1 MMSLEEELKIRHDCR
16 PGLSLADFEFG
27 SVHQLFRRQASRTPN
42 LPAIEGTGEYV
53 LTYRELDFMSDL
65 MARDLGLRLSGVAPY
80 PLNTGLVMDCG
91 VVVGIMLERSPAI
104 VAAVLSC
111 WKAGFAVVLV
121 DPNQP
126 KSRNGHIIEDCGCS
140 LLIVDKS
147 QRENAASWE
156 ALTWHYAG
164 RTRASRSLLFF
175 NPISSA
181 SGTAI
186 WTILTN
192 GGCLFIPPQDE
203 ITSDLAN
210 CINRYRIDDM
220 CITPSSISLI
230 NPSQVPSLKTVSLVG
245 EAASCT
251 VTGTWSP
258 YVSLRIGYGATEMNS
273 HCLPFHDEP
282 TGTLPPYH
290 SLPSSDYSLY
300 ILRPGTIE
308 LCPLYTP
315 GEICLSSTWMSSGYI
330 NRPGA
335 TSQVFLPHPFPG
347 DAGHTYIYRT
357 GDLGIFV
364 GDQAFVLLGRVD
376 FQFKIDGNRVQPEEV
391 EYIISQIPHVIRCRV
406 ILIEPS
412 VRRPV
417 ITCCVVLTDILT
429 ADIDADSFWADF
441 ICKAEVACSD
451 HLPAYMK
458 PHRWL
463 RFKKFPETA
472 TAKTDTAALTRAAK
486 SLIDSGSLV
495 MTDGYL
501 QKDSKFIL
509 GNGRIFLDL
518 ATEIL
523 AGSDC
528 DAISLEDS
536 QSIQA
541 RSFIE
546 NGGTSLLSLQLRA
559 QLRKREID
567 LPMATLYSTR
577 SLADVALTLSA
588 KEEDA
593 FESILIKSVKP
604 VPSAT
609 NGLLRRM
616 ALDTECGSESF
627 EAVFPSTI
635 LQREMFVTSILEP
648 KSWMFYQFFDLS
660 QSDCT
665 EAQLLEGIRLLVSK
679 KQNLRTVF
687 SLLDV
692 SVNPKTI
699 ETPDS
704 AFDLI
709 KNAEFV
715 QAVLKPSELKID
727 LSQDTEIVDPDIH
740 RIRDSMRP
748 WSFLRPLWRVAFLSN
763 PRLLAWT
770 FHHSIVDAWV
780 ARNIAEDLH
789 AILASIIQRDSCQ
802 GGWQRFLT
810 EACENAARPSMEQ
823 WALKTYGVD
832 GLGSSPDSV
841 LQKHMRIWED
851 FMTGARATPIPD
863 EGKLPPQA
871 LPAPPLFKR
880 IDSLPYGAWCR
891 SHHITPAAL
900 IHAAT
905 SLTIAR
911 VLKWWRPGGPQ
922 EMPEEVV
929 YYRLSANRADIE
941 DASEMEGALISISPI
956 RVPVP
961 AEADIVDIS
970 RRAFSNWLT
979 TQESDPYYQDGYLVA
994 TGPEATARQR
1004 RWGNVLLNH
1013 IVNQKEERQSAAAL
1027 RGVVEDRCG
1036 YAMVW
1041 PFAALEMTVVE
1052 TDSSKADSLQ
1062 LCILSTL
1069 NQRDT
1074 EEFMD
1079 IFARILEGAYD
1090 VQQSLPN
1097 QREN

>member
-1 MMSLEEELKIRHDCR
+1 MSLEEELKIRHDCR

-27 SVHQLFRRQASRTPN
+27 SVHQLFRRQANRTPN

-65 MARDLGLRLSGVAPY
+65 MATDLGLRLSGVASY
-80 PLNTGLVMDCG
+80 PLDTGLVMDCG
-91 VVVGIMLERSPAI
+91 VVIGIMMERSPAI

-147 QRENAASWE
+147 QR
-156 ALTWHYAG
+156 
-164 RTRASRSLLFF
+164 
-175 NPISSA
+175 
-181 SGTAI
+181 
-186 WTILTN
+186 
-192 GGCLFIPPQDE
+192 
-203 ITSDLAN
+203 
-210 CINRYRIDDM
+210 
-220 CITPSSISLI
+220 
-230 NPSQVPSLKTVSLVG
+230 
-245 EAASCT
+245 
-251 VTGTWSP
+251 
-258 YVSLRIGYGATEMNS
+258 YGATEMNS
-273 HCLPFHDEP
+273 HYLPFHDEP

-290 SLPSSDYSLY
+290 SLPNSDYSLY
-300 ILRPGTIE
+300 ILRPGTME
-308 LCPLYTP
+308 LCPLYIP

-335 TSQVFLPHPFPG
+335 TSQVFAPHPFPG

-357 GDLGIFV
+357 GDMGMFV

-376 FQFKIDGNRVQPEEV
+376 FQFKIDGNRVQPEEI
-391 EYIISQIPHVIRCRV
+391 EYIISQLPHVIRCRV

-412 VRRPV
+412 VGRPV
-417 ITCCVVLTDILT
+417 ITCCVVLADILT
-429 ADIDADSFWADF
+429 ADTDADSFWADF
-441 ICKAEVACSD
+441 ISKAEVACSD

-463 RFKKFPETA
+463 RFDKFPETP

-486 SLIDSGSLV
+486 SIIDNGSLV
-495 MTDGYL
+495 MTDGH
-501 QKDSKFIL
+501 QQEDSKFIL
-509 GNGRIFLDL
+509 GNGKIFLDL

-523 AGSDC
+523 AGSDF

-588 KEEDA
+588 KDEDA
-593 FESILIKSVKP
+593 FEAALVKSVKP

-616 ALDTECGSESF
+616 ALDTKCGFESF

-635 LQREMFVTSILEP
+635 LQREMFITSMLEP

-692 SVNPKTI
+692 SVNPKTV

-715 QAVLKPSELKID
+715 QAVLKPSELEID
-727 LSQDTEIVDPDIH
+727 LSQNTEIVDPDIH
-740 RIRDSMRP
+740 RIKDSMRP
-748 WSFLRPLWRVAFLSN
+748 WSFLRPLWRVAFLSK

-880 IDSLPYGAWCR
+880 INSLPYGNWCR

-911 VLKWWRPGGPQ
+911 LLKWWQPGGPQ

-970 RRAFSNWLT
+970 RRAFSNWLA

-1013 IVNQKEERQSAAAL
+1013 IVNQEEEEGQSAAAL

-1052 TDSSKADSLQ
+1052 TNSSKADSLQ

-1069 NQRDT
+1069 KQRDT

-1079 IFARILEGAYD
+1079 IFARILEGA
-1090 VQQSLPN
+1090 VRSHGVSSAKEIVRQV
-1097 QREN
+1097 